1 MSKRINKSLYILND
15 KNEKIIVNLD
25 VNGMIVGDY
34 KIKGNASKIWG
45 NASNIW
51 GDVSGL
57 RDDVSSFIGDATGL
71 RGDVYRS
78 IAEYLK
84 KNKLNHL
91 KNAIDVS
98 LLID

>member
-15 KNEKIIVNLD
+15 KKEKIVVELD
-25 VNGMIVGDY
+25 NNGMIVGDY

-57 RDDVSSFIGDATGL
+57 RDDVSSIIGDATGL
-71 RGDVYRS
+71 RGDVYS

>member
-1 MSKRINKSLYILND
+1 MLKINKSLYIVND
-15 KNEKIIVNLD
+15 KNEKIVVTVD
-25 VNGMIVGDY
+25 ANGIIVGDY

-71 RGDVYRS
+71 RGDVYS
-78 IAEYLK
+78 IAEYLIK

-91 KNAIDVS
+91 KNTIDVMF
-98 LLID
+98 ID